1 MKNML
6 LVARSSAIHSCRRAA
21 VALGLCAVVWGSLAA
36 TTPANAANLLA
47 NPGFDFVG
55 PSGPTTS
62 FTGVGASPSAAA
74 SWRVIHHAFGTTRTQ
89 LLPTPW
95 GGRMLHVY
103 TTAAGNGVMQAFAP
117 FGAGPLHV
125 KSQARVRVV
134 KGKIAMGTGN
144 GGAIMIDDTSAG
156 GGVWE
161 VLDAPNGVQPANTF
175 ALWAVSPGGAEFYID
190 LAAVWQ

>member
-1 MKNML
+1 MKSHL
-6 LVARSSAIHSCRRAA
+6 LVARSSAAHGQRRAA
-21 VALGLCAVVWGSLAA
+21 LALGLCAALWGSLAA
-36 TTPANAANLLA
+36 TAPAQAANLLA

-55 PSGPTTS
+55 PLGPTTS
-62 FTGVGASPSAAA
+62 FTGLGASPSAAA
-74 SWRVIHHAFGTTRTQ
+74 SWRVIHHAFGTTRTN
-89 LLPTPW
+89 LMPAPW

-103 TTAAGNGVMQAFAP
+103 TTAAGNGLLQAWAP
-117 FGAGPLHV
+117 FGGGPLHV
-125 KSQARVRVV
+125 KAQARVRVV
-134 KGKIAMGTGN
+134 QGKIAMGTGN

-161 VLDAPNGVQPANTF
+161 VLDAPNGVSPANTF